1 MVKDLPHPYGIAV
14 TRTHVYWSD
23 WKSLALHTV
32 EKKNL
37 TNRSIAANN
46 LEFLMDVKVVDVH
59 DKLMENACGPNNGNC
74 SHLCLRKPGLP
85 GYSCQCPTGIKL
97 KSNGRD
103 CEELPNSYL
112 LIALRSGIGRI
123 SLDTPEM
130 FDVVLPIEGVH
141 GAVVVDYH
149 YNKSYI
155 FYADVNVDAIRRVN
169 MKNCS
174 DTKTIIS
181 SGLNTPNGL
190 AVDWLANNIYFSDT
204 IEKVIEVCRLDGSSR
219 KTLIKEDLD
228 DPRAII
234 LYPKKGFMFWAD
246 WSHIP
251 RIERAMMDGTE
262 RRKIINSNLGF
273 PTGLAIDFPL
283 RKLYWADALR
293 DLIECSEFD
302 GKKRTTIIGHA
313 EHPFGF
319 TLTNSYFYWT
329 DWYNKSVIRSPKRN
343 GGGTI
348 EEVRHSL
355 RGALEIRSVSAERQP
370 DEWNPCAQENGGCS
384 HLCFFKESSY
394 VCGCP
399 NIPDS
404 RSCKSEPS
412 FHVPMKKVDDGPPT
426 STVESPSDPSLI
438 QTKLTI
444 LIVALSL
451 VLLIVVIVLVGELF
465 DDFLSRMSVTI
476 FYIPGLILQSK
487 KNKSPKAPVTYGNP
501 NYNANSRLHYNKA
514 QVRSSIEENE
524 PLI

>member
-1 MVKDLPHPYGIAV
+1 
-14 TRTHVYWSD
+14 
-23 WKSLALHTV
+23 
-32 EKKNL
+32 
-37 TNRSIAANN
+37 
-46 LEFLMDVKVVDVH
+46 MDVKVVDIH
-59 DKLMENACGPNNGNC
+59 EKLLENACGPNNGNC
-74 SHLCLRKPGLP
+74 SHLCLRKPGTP
-85 GYSCQCPTGIKL
+85 GFSCQCPTGIKL
-97 KSNGRD
+97 KANGKD

-130 FDVVLPIEGVH
+130 FDVVLPIDGVH

-234 LYPKKGFMFWAD
+234 LYPKTGFMFWAD

-251 RIERAMMDGTE
+251 RIERALMDGTE
-262 RRKIINSNLGF
+262 RKKIINSNLGF
-273 PTGLAIDFPL
+273 PTGLAIDFTL

-293 DLIECSEFD
+293 DLIESSDFD
-302 GKKRTTIIGHA
+302 GKKRNIIVNHA

-329 DWYNKSVIRSPKRN
+329 DWYNKSVIRSPKRA
-343 GGGTI
+343 GGGPI

-404 RSCKSEPS
+404 RFCKSEPS
-412 FHVPMKKVDDGPPT
+412 FHVPMKKVDDRPPNYT
-426 STVESPSDPSLI
+426 STAETPSESSAM

-451 VLLIVVIVLVGELF
+451 LLLIVVIVLVGL
-465 DDFLSRMSVTI
+465 V
-476 FYIPGLILQSK
+476 LQSK

-514 QVRSSIEENE
+514 QVRISQTNNQNSIVKNNFNFRTAFTRSEHLVADPKRPQ
-524 PLI
+524 PLSCHPPIHLQCLHILESCRQLVKSKQVIL